1 MKLFVQINVAFGVLL
16 VLVLSVTAV
25 IFHYVLLDHFI
36 QVQKKD
42 MQQMSTSISMQMQ
55 AIPAAAT
62 AQKGISFT
70 PEEDAAAAT
79 AAATAPLTASALS
92 VSSVAVAGV
101 EAVVTDSQANVI
113 FSTLPAASVQAV
125 PIRLEQAKAVASNV
139 TIVQEGKN
147 DSFLVASNEIN
158 DGTLTLFMPM
168 SKIKAIEQT
177 LLGRLLIVLCIGGV
191 LVFLLS
197 LFITRRLIKP
207 LAKLRGELRKVEN
220 RRFSEVKLV
229 RAGGE
234 IGDVAHAVY
243 EMAEELETYNRIQKQ
258 FIQNASHELKTPLMS
273 IAGYAEGIRDGVF
286 EGDGVRKGLDIIISE
301 SGRLK
306 NIVTEMTLLA
316 KLDGE
321 EDIFRLAP
329 VRIAEIVTETVER
342 INPLLVKNGLTVQ
355 TSYADGCDRELV
367 VQADRDKL
375 LQALLNVV
383 SNAARYARKHI
394 RIRAGINKNQIEI
407 SISDDGEGIPDNLL
421 PHLFHRFVKGKDG
434 ETGLGLA
441 ISRAIVERC
450 GGDISACNQS
460 AGGADVKMRFPSAS

>member
-36 QVQKKD
+36 QVQKND
-42 MQQMSTSISMQMQ
+42 MKQMSTSISMQMQ
-55 AIPAAAT
+55 AIPAGAM
-62 AQKGISFT
+62 AQKGTIFST
-70 PEEDAAAAT
+70 EAAV
-79 AAATAPLTASALS
+79 TAPLTVPMLS
-92 VSSVAVAGV
+92 VSPVVVAGV
-101 EAVVTDSQANVI
+101 EAVVTDGQANVI
-113 FSTLPAASVQAV
+113 FSTLPAAAVQAV
-125 PIRLEQAKAVASNV
+125 PIRLEQAQAAIASNV

-197 LFITRRLIKP
+197 LIITRRLIKP
-207 LAKLRGELRKVEN
+207 LMKLRGELRKVEN

-229 RAGGE
+229 RVGGE

-243 EMAEELETYNRIQKQ
+243 EMAEELEKYNRIQKQ

-329 VRIAEIVTETVER
+329 VSIAEIVTETVER

-355 TSYADGCDRELV
+355 TSYADGSDRELV

-383 SNAARYARKHI
+383 SNAARYAREHI
-394 RIRAGINKNQIEI
+394 RIRVGINKNQIEI
-407 SISDDGEGIPDNLL
+407 SISDDGEGIPDHLL

-450 GGDISACNQS
+450 GGNISACNQS
-460 AGGADVKMRFPSAS
+460 AGGADVSMRFPSAS